1 MSSPARIRILTYNK
15 ISSEGLGR
23 FPSSLYEVAQDL
35 LGPKAILLRS
45 HKLRQEE
52 ITDSVV
58 AVARAGAGINNI
70 PVDWCTKQGIPV
82 FNTPGA
88 NANAVKELVAAG
100 LLLGARGIFEGAIFS
115 STLSNVDDRG
125 DFNKKLEKSKR
136 TFRGEELVGKTLGVV
151 GLGAIGSLVAEMAL
165 TFGMNVI
172 GYDPA
177 ISVEAAWR
185 LSSKV
190 KRSNKI
196 SSLVAT
202 SDYLT
207 LHLPAIESTHHIINH
222 ELLSHC
228 KEGTCL
234 LNFARSEI
242 VDVAAVQHALESG
255 AVRKYISDFPEPE
268 LMKRSDTIFFPHIG
282 ASTKE
287 AETNCAIMAVDQLRD
302 YIETGNVKN
311 SVNFPDVNLEYVSGC
326 RIAITNENVP
336 KILGSVLS
344 VFADENINVIDMLNK
359 SRDSLAYNLIDLD
372 RSPTASSLDKIE
384 KLDGVS
390 NIRIVTVP

>member
-1 MSSPARIRILTYNK
+1 MASSDITRILTYNK
-15 ISSEGLGR
+15 ISPKGLEK
-23 FPSSLYEVAQDL
+23 FPSSSYKVAQNL
-35 LGPKAILLRS
+35 QEPNAILLRS
-45 HKLRQEE
+45 HKL
-52 ITDSVV
+52 TDSDIPGSVI
-58 AVARAGAGINNI
+58 AIARAGAGVNNI
-70 PVDWCTKQGIPV
+70 PVEWCTTQGIPV

-100 LLLGARGIFEGAIFS
+100 LLLGARGIVEGTIFAGTLSDIENRAIFEQ
-115 STLSNVDDRG
+115 
-125 DFNKKLEKSKR
+125 KLEENKLRFK
-136 TFRGEELVGKTLGVV
+136 GEELVGKTLGVV

-196 SSLVAT
+196 ASLIAS

-207 LHLPAIESTHHIINH
+207 LHLPAVEATHHIINR

-228 KEGTCL
+228 KKGMCL

-242 VDVAAVQHALESG
+242 VDPGAIKTALESG
-255 AVRKYISDFPEPE
+255 VVRKYISDFPEPE
-268 LMKRSDTIFFPHIG
+268 LLKRSDAIFFPHIG
-282 ASTKE
+282 ASTIE
-287 AETNCAIMAVDQLRD
+287 AETNCAIMAVNQLRD
-302 YIETGNVKN
+302 FIESGSITN
-311 SVNFPDVNLEYVSGC
+311 SVNFPTVSLEYVSGC

-344 VFADENINVIDMLNK
+344 VLANENINVIDMLNK

-372 RSPTASSLDKIE
+372 RPPTGASLAQIE
-384 KLDGVS
+384 QLDGISHV
-390 NIRIVTVP
+390 RIVC

>member
-1 MSSPARIRILTYNK
+1 MASSDIIRILTYDK
-15 ISSEGLGR
+15 ISPKGLEK
-23 FPSSLYEVAQDL
+23 FPPSSYEVAQNL
-35 LGPKAILLRS
+35 HEPSAILLRS
-45 HKLRQEE
+45 HKL
-52 ITDSVV
+52 TDADIPGSVI
-58 AVARAGAGINNI
+58 AIARAGAGVNNI
-70 PVDWCTKQGIPV
+70 PVEWCTTQGIPV

-100 LLLGARGIFEGAIFS
+100 LLLGARGIVEGTIFTQ
-115 STLSNVDDRG
+115 TLSHIENRSIFDKNLEE
-125 DFNKKLEKSKR
+125 NKLRFK
-136 TFRGEELVGKTLGVV
+136 GEELVGKTLGVV

-196 SSLVAT
+196 ASLVAS

-207 LHLPAIESTHHIINH
+207 LHLPAIEATHHIINH
-222 ELLSHC
+222 DLLSHC
-228 KEGTCL
+228 KKGICL

-242 VDVAAVQHALESG
+242 VDPAAIRTALEAG
-255 AVRKYISDFPEPE
+255 VVRKYISDFPEPE
-268 LMKRSDTIFFPHIG
+268 LLKRSDTIFFPHIG
-282 ASTKE
+282 ASTRE
-287 AETNCAIMAVDQLRD
+287 AETNCAIMAVNQLRD
-302 YIETGNVKN
+302 FIESGSITN
-311 SVNFPDVNLEYVSGC
+311 SVNFPNVSLEYVSGC

-344 VFADENINVIDMLNK
+344 VLANENINVIDMLNK
-359 SRDSLAYNLIDLD
+359 SRDSMAYNLIDLD
-372 RSPTASSLDKIE
+372 RPPTVANLAQIE
-384 KLDGVS
+384 KLDGISHV
-390 NIRIVTVP
+390 RIVC